1 MILRFFYIY
10 NSLTQRDYRILY
22 DWNLYIKDRQLD
34 IKNKFVNLD
43 FILQDKI
50 SKLLLLLLL

>member
-22 DWNLYIKDRQLD
+22 DWNLYIKDRQLNV
-34 IKNKFVNLD
+34 KNKFVNLD

-50 SKLLLLLLL
+50 SKLLLLLL

>member
-22 DWNLYIKDRQLD
+22 DWNLYIKDRQLNV
-34 IKNKFVNLD
+34 KNKFVNLD

>member
-22 DWNLYIKDRQLD
+22 DWNLYIKDGQLNV
-34 IKNKFVNLD
+34 KNKFVNLD

-50 SKLLLLLLL
+50 SKLLLLLL

>member
-22 DWNLYIKDRQLD
+22 DWNLYIKDGQLNV
-34 IKNKFVNLD
+34 KNKFVNLD

-50 SKLLLLLLL
+50 SKLLLLL

>member
-50 SKLLLLLLL
+50 SKLLLLLL